1 MRFSAVVARSTVLA
15 LVSAGLAALM
25 MLAVGSIVY
34 AVRVQL
40 GRVAPETGFE
50 PNYFLR
56 TVGLP
61 VAVAVFLVVL
71 VGSVV
76 KLRRG

>member
-15 LVSAGLAALM
+15 LVSAGLAALIL
-25 MLAVGSIVY
+25 LAVGSIVY

>member
-1 MRFSAVVARSTVLA
+1 MLA
-15 LVSAGLAALM
+15 LVSAALAALI
-25 MLAVGSIVY
+25 MLAVGSVVY

-40 GRVAPETGFE
+40 GRVAPQTGFE

-61 VAVAVFLVVL
+61 GAVAVFVIVF
-71 VGSVV
+71 VGSVI
-76 KLRRG
+76 KLRRE